1 MGEHR
6 PSGLQS
12 LRRTLKSLLR
22 DESGLT
28 TMEYALLLA
37 LLAVGA
43 ILAYRN
49 FGMATSDLAKES
61 SEQLPGS
68 EHGPM
73 PPQ

>member
-1 MGEHR
+1 M
-6 PSGLQS
+6 LQK
-12 LRRTLKSLLR
+12 LRRTITQLLT

-49 FGMATSDLAKES
+49 FGLATSDLATKSTQE
-61 SEQLPGS
+61 LPGS

-73 PPQ
+73 PPR